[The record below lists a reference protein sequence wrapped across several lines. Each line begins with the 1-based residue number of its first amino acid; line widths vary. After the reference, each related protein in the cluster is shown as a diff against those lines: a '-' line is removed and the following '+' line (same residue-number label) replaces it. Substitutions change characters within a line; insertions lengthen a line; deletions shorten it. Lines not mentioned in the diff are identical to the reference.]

1 MRFSR
6 SECEQ
11 CMLAINSEK
20 KIQEIQ
26 KRSLALDFTE
36 AYLQEGV
43 FFFTLCRIALM
54 IGSSLSV
61 RQWCVSSYIR
71 EH

>member
-43 FFFTLCRIALM
+43 FFYFFCRRGTSGLRLPCAGLP
-54 IGSSLSV
+54 S
-61 RQWCVSSYIR
+61 
-71 EH
+71 